1 VRRRDFIACVG
12 FAFAS
17 PVRARAQQA
26 DRARRIGVLLPFAED
41 DPEAKS
47 HLSAITEG
55 LKRLGWSQDRNIRID
70 ARFAAGIADQYSLLA
85 KPQSFVERS
94 LAIDG
99 TDWPAHVVSFR
110 LNGGNLMQNG
120 DGTKRIFVSRHSDR
134 RGTARA
140 TVRLFSAYRPNCL
153 KGK

>member
-26 DRARRIGVLLPFAED
+26 DRVRRIGVLLPFAED

-47 HLSAITEG
+47 HLSAITEE

-70 ARFAAGIADQYSLLA
+70 ARFAAGIADQYPLLA
-85 KPQSFVERS
+85 KELAALQPDVMISESTPAAAALKQRRLARFQSYLSGSPIRLVR
-94 LAIDG
+94 
-99 TDWPAHVVSFR
+99 VS
-110 LNGGNLMQNG
+110 
-120 DGTKRIFVSRHSDR
+120 
-134 RGTARA
+134 
-140 TVRLFSAYRPNCL
+140 
-153 KGK
+153 